1 MDEQTPIHRPTEP
14 RFSRRRL
21 LAGGLVG
28 GLSLTSLAAA
38 CGGSKAVP
46 PQVGDASWWGE
57 QKATGEV
64 VFANWPLYID
74 YRNWLK
80 SHPSLNVFSR
90 DTGITVA
97 YEEVINNN
105 EPFYAKIAPLLRAGR
120 PTGYDLIVLT
130 NGWQLT
136 QLIENHWLVPLDHAM
151 IPNFARYASPLVK
164 NPSYD
169 PGNRYTV
176 AWQSGL
182 TGIAYDRRRITRP
195 ITSIKDLWDPAFKN
209 RVGMMSDNTD
219 MGSAGLLYLGIDPVS
234 SSRDDWLRAADVLR
248 LQRNIGVVRRYYD
261 QSYIDALQ
269 NGDVWIS
276 QAWSGDIYQARASG
290 YSDLEF
296 VVPEEGVMHWTD
308 NLMIPMHAADPVN
321 AMRLMNY
328 YYTPDAAARVA
339 DWVNYI
345 TPVPDARQVISNV
358 FHDPAVAQSPLVFP
372 GPDIAAK
379 ARSYR
384 VFHNTAEYNAW
395 NSTFD
400 PIMDGLVGKA

>member
-1 MDEQTPIHRPTEP
+1 MDEHPPIHGPTEP

-21 LAGGLVG
+21 LAGGLAG
-28 GLSLTSLAAA
+28 GLSLASLAAA
-38 CGGSKAVP
+38 CGGSQAAA
-46 PQVGDASWWGE
+46 PQVGGASWWAE
-57 QKATGEV
+57 QKATGQL

-80 SHPSLNVFSR
+80 SHPSLNAFSR
-90 DTGITVA
+90 ETGITVA
-97 YEEVINNN
+97 YEEVISNN
-105 EPFYAKIAPLLRAGR
+105 EPFYHRIAPLLHAGR

-136 QLIENHWLVPLDHAM
+136 QLIDNHWLVPLDHAM

-164 NPSYD
+164 DPSYD

-234 SSRDDWLRAADVLR
+234 STPDDWHQAAGVLR
-248 LQRNIGVVRRYYD
+248 QQRDIGVVRRYYD

-276 QAWSGDIYQARASG
+276 QAWSGDIFQARASG
-290 YSDLEF
+290 YGNLEF

-328 YYTPDAAARVA
+328 YYTPDAAAHVA

-345 TPVPDARQVISNV
+345 TPVPDAQQVIANQLD
-358 FHDPAVAQSPLVFP
+358 DPTVARSPLVFP
-372 GPDIAAK
+372 GADIDSK
-379 ARSYR
+379 ARNYR
-384 VFHNTAEYNAW
+384 VFHNTAEFNAW
-395 NSTFD
+395 NSTFN
-400 PIMDGLVGKA
+400 PIMKGLISGA

>member
-1 MDEQTPIHRPTEP
+1 MDEHPPSHGPTDS

-21 LAGGLVG
+21 LVGGLAG
-28 GLSLTSLAAA
+28 GLSLASIAAA
-38 CGGSKAVP
+38 CGGSQAAA
-46 PQVGDASWWGE
+46 PQVGGASWWSE
-57 QKATGEV
+57 QKATGQL

-80 SHPSLNVFSR
+80 SHPSLNAFSR

-97 YEEVINNN
+97 YEEVISNN
-105 EPFYAKIAPLLRAGR
+105 EPFYSRIAPLLGAGR

-136 QLIENHWLVPLDHAM
+136 QLIDNHWLVPLDHAM
-151 IPNFARYASPLVK
+151 IPNFARYASSLVK
-164 NPSYD
+164 DPSYD

-234 SSRDDWLRAADVLR
+234 STPDDWDRAAGVLR
-248 LQRNIGVVRRYYD
+248 QQRDIGVVRRYYD

-276 QAWSGDIYQARASG
+276 QAWSGDIFQARASG
-290 YSDLEF
+290 YGNLEF

-328 YYTPDAAARVA
+328 YYTPDAAAHVA

-345 TPVPDARQVISNV
+345 TPVPDAQQVIANQLD
-358 FHDPAVAQSPLVFP
+358 DPAVARSPLVFP
-372 GPDIAAK
+372 GPALDSK

-384 VFHNTAEYNAW
+384 VFHNAVEFNAW
-395 NSTFD
+395 NSIFN
-400 PIMDGLVGKA
+400 PIMKGLLGGA

>member
-1 MDEQTPIHRPTEP
+1 MDERPPIHGPAEP

-21 LAGGLVG
+21 LAGGLAG
-28 GLSLTSLAAA
+28 GLSLTALAAA
-38 CGGSKAVP
+38 CGGSKAAP
-46 PQVGDASWWGE
+46 PQVGDAAWWGE
-57 QKATGEV
+57 QKATNEV

-80 SHPSLNVFSR
+80 SHPSLNAFSR
-90 DTGITVA
+90 ETGITVA
-97 YEEVINNN
+97 YEEVIENN
-105 EPFYAKIAPLLRAGR
+105 EPFYTKIAPLLRRGR
-120 PTGYDLIVLT
+120 PIGYDLIVLT

-136 QLIENHWLVPLDHAM
+136 QLIQHHWLVPLDHSM

-169 PGNRYTV
+169 PNNRFTV
-176 AWQSGL
+176 AWQSGF
-182 TGIAYDRRRITRP
+182 TGIAYDRQKITRP

-234 SSRDDWLRAADVLR
+234 STPDDWRQAANILHR
-248 LQRNIGVVRRYYD
+248 QRDLGVVRRYYD

-269 NGDVWIS
+269 NGETWIS
-276 QAWSGDIYQARASG
+276 QAWSGDIFQARASG
-290 YSDLEF
+290 YGNLEF

-328 YYTPDAAARVA
+328 YYTPEAAARVA

-345 TPVPDARQVISNV
+345 TPVPDAQQVIADQ
-358 FHDPAVAQSPLVFP
+358 FDDPSVARSPLVFP
-372 GPDIAAK
+372 GPDIDAK

-384 VFHNTAEYNAW
+384 VFRNTGEFDSW
-395 NSTFD
+395 NSTFN
-400 PIMDGLVGKA
+400 PIMQGLTG